1 MSVGVVEMW
10 QSCQSGSGCSNGTGA
25 VRPEQVRDR
34 ESIGQRIGARKRAS
48 LARTGA
54 RLSGASRSGAKH
66 IPNATV
72 EYPGGVNRD
81 HIYEPTRSQ
90 KQSRTMIHQG
100 SHSRN
105 AIHTQ
110 VDRETI
116 HRARLECLPNEAI
129 ELPTDTTRG
138 NPEEPT
144 QRKRNQRRPTRRDR
158 TPSLPFGPCSRV
170 SEIDE
175 SDPPDHG
182 HTREAAR
189 A

>member
-81 HIYEPTRSQ
+81 HIYEPTRGQ
-90 KQSRTMIHQG
+90 KQSRTIIHQG
-100 SHSRN
+100 SHNQERRTHASRPRDDPPSPTRGTLLPYP
-105 AIHTQ
+105 AGRPGSYFTPGPLRVHFCGTRP
-110 VDRETI
+110 VAACAFSLSCEPRRPGA
-116 HRARLECLPNEAI
+116 RAR
-129 ELPTDTTRG
+129 
-138 NPEEPT
+138 
-144 QRKRNQRRPTRRDR
+144 
-158 TPSLPFGPCSRV
+158 
-170 SEIDE
+170 
-175 SDPPDHG
+175 
-182 HTREAAR
+182 AR
-189 A
+189 AGFSLDPT